1 MKYFEISVRAV
12 LLRDSLQYQVV
23 FTNLGVFAR
32 SGNDN
37 LVFCKRSLRQIME
50 RFTLVGL
57 YFGIVL
63 IFMQDEEV
71 DSISANDSVDD
82 LISRLARLAHDCAG
96 NCVPVLA
103 QHEDVFATVRPLSA
117 EVGQGWDS
125 SQKQHYTSSKNHLK
139 FILGAK

>member
-23 FTNLGVFAR
+23 FTNLGVFPR
-32 SGNDN
+32 SGNIN
-37 LVFCKRSLRQIME
+37 FVLCKRPLRQIME

-63 IFMQDEEV
+63 IFMQDEETN
-71 DSISANDSVDD
+71 SISANHAVDD
-82 LISRLARLAHDCAG
+82 LISRLTGLAHDRASD
-96 NCVPVLA
+96 CVPVLA
-103 QHEDVFATVRPLSA
+103 QHKDVFATVRPLSA

-125 SQKQHYTSSKNHLK
+125 SQKQHYTRSKNHLK